1 MRQEPKNSGNALED
15 GIETETITFYRGL
28 DRLVEEYVKQ
38 QTAFKHESL
47 DVKTRPGGGQHYET
61 VIELTYRFNF
71 RKSAFFIQP
80 DLQYIIQ
87 PGGTAHLNNALVLG
101 AQLGINF

>member
-28 DRLVEEYVKQ
+28 DRLVEEYVKE
-38 QTAFKHESL
+38 QTAFKYESL
-47 DVKTRPGGGQHYET
+47 DVKTRPAGGQHYET